1 MQDTIPLPAKRN
13 PHLQN
18 YFRSIRKIKHAVASP
33 YPPLHSLRGRRT
45 RIHRHLLSQSR
56 SKIRGLGWQNI
67 QEYNRPNGYTLVST
81 GKNAQRFSLH
91 PRELYGPPFPSHD
104 QSERNRPFL
113 ALPLVSV
120 PAQTITYLHENG
132 SDSVRTFLNNAPVGR

>member
-1 MQDTIPLPAKRN
+1 MERQDT
-13 PHLQN
+13 
-18 YFRSIRKIKHAVASP
+18 
-33 YPPLHSLRGRRT
+33 
-45 RIHRHLLSQSR
+45 
-56 SKIRGLGWQNI
+56 
-67 QEYNRPNGYTLVST
+67 QEYNRPNGYTSVST

-132 SDSVRTFLNNAPVGR
+132 SDSVRTFLNNAPAGR